1 MKKVFIAIG
10 VVILLLIVVAL
21 ALPFMIDVNRFK
33 PTLEAD
39 LSTALGRKV
48 EIGNI
53 QLSILSGAVTVDN
66 VSIADDPAFSNAP
79 FLQAK
84 QLAAGIA
91 IQPLIFSK
99 KLQVSSFTIT
109 QPQVVLL
116 HAASGKWN
124 YSSLG
129 ATSRPASSGSAS
141 ASPGSGAVPS
151 RSGASSTASSSTGSG
166 PANSGSPNTDFT
178 VDKIKIEN
186 GTVSVGRIGPGGKTQ
201 TYQNVNL
208 EIDNVSY
215 TSAFPFQLDAKTP
228 GNGSI
233 KADGKAGPINATDS
247 SLTPLSA
254 KLNVENVDLASTG
267 FVDPSSGLAGLV
279 SFNGDIASDGKQMT
293 SKGNVKADKVKLVA
307 NGSPSHVPLT
317 VDYDTKYDLATEI
330 GDLSQGDVHI
340 GKALAHLG
348 GTYDISGATAAIK
361 MKLAGKN
368 MPVTDLEGVMP
379 AVGVTLPTGSSL
391 SAGGLDL
398 NLSLDGPVDKLIIAG
413 PVNLSNAKLAGF
425 NLKQKLGPLAS
436 LIGIGAGESGNDTDI
451 QTLSA
456 DVRVDPQGTQA
467 KNLNLIVPAIGT
479 ITGNGTVSAT
489 QQLDA
494 KLVAKV
500 VASGGAVGSVA
511 AVLGGA
517 STGGSTG
524 GKSTL
529 TVPVTVKGTT
539 SNPQFIPDMS
549 SVVKNNI
556 GNIANLGANLGKSGT
571 GNAND
576 AAAAA
581 SSILGG
587 FLNKKKK

>member
-1 MKKVFIAIG
+1 MKKVLIAIG
-10 VVILLLIVVAL
+10 VVVLLLIVVAL

-39 LSTALGRKV
+39 LSNALGRKV
-48 EIGNI
+48 QIGNI
-53 QLSILSGAVTVDN
+53 QLSLLSGAVTVDN

-84 QLAAGIA
+84 KLAAGVA

-109 QPQVVLL
+109 EPQVVLL

-124 YSSLG
+124 YSSFG
-129 ATSRPASSGSAS
+129 SSSKSASSGS
-141 ASPGSGAVPS
+141 PGT
-151 RSGASSTASSSTGSG
+151 ASSTNSSSNAGSSSRGSSNSG
-166 PANSGSPNTDFT
+166 PSNTDFT

-186 GTVSVGRIGPGGKTQ
+186 GTVTVGRIGPGGKTQ

-215 TSAFPFQLDAKTP
+215 TSAFPFHLDAKTP

-254 KLNVENVDLASTG
+254 KLDVQNVDLGSTG

-279 SFNGDIASDGKQMT
+279 SFNGDVASDGKQMT

-317 VDYDTKYDLATEI
+317 VDYDTNYDLATES
-330 GDLSQGDVHI
+330 GNLSQGDVHI
-340 GKALAHLG
+340 GKALAHLV
-348 GTYDISGATAAIK
+348 GTYDISGVTAAIK
-361 MKLAGKN
+361 MKLAGSN

-379 AVGVTLPTGSSL
+379 AVGVVLPSGSSL
-391 SAGGLDL
+391 SAGGLTT
-398 NLSLDGPVDKLIIAG
+398 NLSIDGPVDKLVIVG
-413 PVNLSNAKLAGF
+413 PVNLSNAKLTGF

-436 LIGIGAGESGNDTDI
+436 LIGVGAGESGNDTDI

-456 DVRVDPQGTQA
+456 EVRVDPKGTQA
-467 KNLNLIVPAIGT
+467 NNLNLVVPTVGT

-500 VASGGAVGSVA
+500 TASGGAVGGVTAMLS
-511 AVLGGA
+511 GGA
-517 STGGSTG
+517 SGTKPT
-524 GKSTL
+524 TL
-529 TVPVTVKGTT
+529 TVPVTVRGTT

-549 SVVKNNI
+549 SIVKNNI
-556 GNIANLGANLGKSGT
+556 GNIANLGATLGKSGN
-571 GNAND
+571 GNANN

-587 FLNKKKK
+587 FLNKKKPKQ